1 MRHTVFLAWAAAC
14 ALSPL
19 AGQDSTAQQD
29 VVLLTNGQR
38 LHGVMATDID
48 QTPGT
53 TAIRTAEGLL
63 RVRSDLIAYVE
74 ESYATRLAKIDEH
87 DAQAMTD
94 LAYWC
99 HGKGMDPEALDL
111 LERALAQRSPPV
123 EARGL
128 YADLI
133 DLSGDSARALELLIA
148 YRAAGGTDARLLMRL
163 KELEDAKAAFLREQN
178 APQVRP
184 KAPAVADGLEAR
196 GWDNESNQWSNPVT
210 ATTVTIEGDTGT
222 NQVIE
227 VTFTGGDKDKAAI
240 KRALRGLSVADNSE
254 LSLYLFNRTD
264 KPVRIA
270 VALKTGNWVYYE
282 SMPVQVPV
290 QKEGEVAWQEVR
302 FDLKAASWKSEGSKW
317 EHTAAVNDLSDLKEL
332 QLLIYNGK
340 NDSGSVLVDAMDFTK
355 PGPL

>member
-1 MRHTVFLAWAAAC
+1 MRHTVLLAWAATC

-19 AGQDSTAQQD
+19 AGQDSAAQQD

-38 LHGVMATDID
+38 LRGVMATDID
-48 QTPGT
+48 QQPGT

-63 RVRSDLIAYVE
+63 RVRSELIAYVE
-74 ESYATRLAKIDEH
+74 ERYATRLAKINDS
-87 DAQAMTD
+87 DARALTD

-99 HGKGMDPEALDL
+99 HAKGMDPEALDL
-111 LERALAQRSPPV
+111 LERALALRAPPI

-133 DLSGDSARALELLIA
+133 DLSGDSARALDLLIA
-148 YRAAGGTDARLLMRL
+148 YRAAGGTDPRLLMRL
-163 KELEDAKAAFLREQN
+163 KELEDALAAFTREQN

-210 ATTVTIEGDTGT
+210 AKNVTIEGDSGT

-227 VTFTGGDKDKAAI
+227 VTFTAGDKDKAAI
-240 KRALRGLSVADNSE
+240 KRALRGLTVGDNSE

-270 VALKTGNWVYYE
+270 VALKTGNWVYFE

-290 QKEGEVAWQEVR
+290 QDPGKTAWQEVR
-302 FDLKAASWKSEGSKW
+302 FNLKAASWKSETSKW

-340 NDSGSVLVDAMDFTK
+340 GQSGSVLIDAMDFTK